1 MPTPDNRLTRR
12 KWMAGSALT
21 AGLLRAPSIYVQ
33 SAQGA
38 AGPEGG
44 RIVDAH
50 VHLWKLPR
58 NAPPMSDSAT
68 FPTGCCGSVPWMERD
83 RLVPDYNAR
92 AGGPKVDKLVLI
104 ESSVGVPPD
113 KLIQSNLWMLHTAA
127 AETKILSVVGNLDVK
142 QSPPNFA
149 RQVAQLS
156 ANRQWVG
163 IRIGAGIFQSSAP
176 PSFSTIQPNVLTN
189 LTLLADRGLSIDA
202 LGIRG
207 TVLSQI
213 GAATPG
219 LTIVM
224 DHFAGKPTTFDVE
237 DSWKA
242 DMLAAARYPGL
253 HIKVSDVHKLSSQAV
268 TGKPASL
275 TQFQPIADRKR
286 YAPTLEFLWR
296 TFGEDR
302 LIFGTNWPVSD
313 AGGVFVDS
321 IDLEIGILESFLAEQ
336 NSKSRDK
343 VMWQNALR
351 VYGPRQQSPGNAIGV
366 RTSRPHATSLKSL
379 LSAG

>member
-1 MPTPDNRLTRR
+1 
-12 KWMAGSALT
+12 
-21 AGLLRAPSIYVQ
+21 
-33 SAQGA
+33 
-38 AGPEGG
+38 
-44 RIVDAH
+44 
-50 VHLWKLPR
+50 
-58 NAPPMSDSAT
+58 
-68 FPTGCCGSVPWMERD
+68 MEVD

-113 KLIQSNLWMLHTAA
+113 KLIQSNLWMLHEAA

-176 PSFSTIQPNVLTN
+176 SFSTIQPNVLTN

-207 TVLSQI
+207 AVLSQI

-321 IDLEIGILESFLAEQ
+321 IDLEIGILESFLAGQ
-336 NSKSRDK
+336 NPKSRNK

-366 RTSRPHATSLKSL
+366 RTSLPHAVALKSF
-379 LSAG
+379 LSAR